1 MQRKPDM
8 PEMQACPVFQVRRK
22 GVIKNEGFL
31 MMGDVIMGY
40 KSKKRRFFHCRGL
53 KCGLQE

>member
-1 MQRKPDM
+1 MQSKPDM

-31 MMGDVIMGY
+31 MMGGVNVAC
-40 KSKKRRFFHCRGL
+40 KSKKQRFFHCRGL
-53 KCGLQE
+53 ERGLQE